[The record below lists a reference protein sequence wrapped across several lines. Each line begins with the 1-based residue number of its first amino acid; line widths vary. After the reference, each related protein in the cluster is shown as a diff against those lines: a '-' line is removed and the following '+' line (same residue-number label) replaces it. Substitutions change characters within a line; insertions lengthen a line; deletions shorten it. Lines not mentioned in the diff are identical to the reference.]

1 MCDFLL
7 LVIVCFFFF
16 KQKTAYEMRI
26 SDWSSDVCSSDL
38 ILIPAGGA
46 AVRFQCGKLCVAV
59 AQQPD
64 ATSRNQAK
72 RQWIAPR
79 SINNVAR
86 VDVIFFRLVEKG
98 IEQIAGGQLIPD
110 AIYRPAHLILRA
122 LDFLFD
128 FRRVAR
134 VLFSHWLL
142 QYR

>member
-1 MCDFLL
+1 MIRRPPRSTRTDPLFPYTTP
-7 LVIVCFFFF
+7 F
-16 KQKTAYEMRI
+16 R
-26 SDWSSDVCSSDL
+26 S
-38 ILIPAGGA
+38 
-46 AVRFQCGKLCVAV
+46 
-59 AQQPD
+59 
-64 ATSRNQAK
+64 TSRNQAK

-142 QYR
+142 QYRKDCLLPRRASVPSSDSRAMVSGWRRPSSSGPPPTG

>member
-1 MCDFLL
+1 MIRRPPRSTRTDPLFPYTTP
-7 LVIVCFFFF
+7 F
-16 KQKTAYEMRI
+16 R
-26 SDWSSDVCSSDL
+26 
-38 ILIPAGGA
+38 
-46 AVRFQCGKLCVAV
+46 
-59 AQQPD
+59 

-142 QYR
+142 QYRSEEHTSELQSLMRISYAV